1 MQLSHLNINQAD
13 FQKGA
18 VILINK
24 PYGKTSFFAVELI
37 KRAIKKFTHG
47 ENIKIGHAGTLDP
60 LASGLLIMCTGK
72 MTRNIQDYQSL
83 DKNYS
88 GIIRLGAST
97 PSYDLETEINEI
109 KPFDH
114 VSESALY
121 QCAESFVGSIE
132 MVPPIHSAVKINGK
146 RSYLMARQGQQPEL
160 KPRTVQ
166 IHQFKIDPAGIPDI
180 RFEVICSKGTYI
192 RSLAHE
198 YGQRL
203 NTRAH
208 LAELK
213 REAIGQFKLS
223 SAFELDELVTLLRS
237 PSEAEFKQ

>member
-1 MQLSHLNINQAD
+1 MQLSHLNINHID
-13 FQKGA
+13 FKAGA
-18 VILINK
+18 VILVNK
-24 PYGKTSFFAVELI
+24 PYGKTSFFAVELV
-37 KRAIKKFTHG
+37 KRALKKFTHG

-83 DKNYS
+83 DKKYS

-97 PSYDLETEINEI
+97 PSYDLETEINETR
-109 KPFDH
+109 PFDH
-114 VSESALY
+114 LSETALY
-121 QCAESFVGSIE
+121 QCAERFVGSIE

-146 RSYLMARQGQQPEL
+146 RSYLMARQGHQPEL

-166 IHQFKIDPAGIPDI
+166 IHQFKIDPTGIPDI

-198 YGQRL
+198 FGLQL
-203 NTRAH
+203 DTRAH

-213 REAIGQFKLS
+213 REAIGHFTLS
-223 SAFELDELVTLLRS
+223 GAFDLDELVTLLRS
-237 PSEAEFKQ
+237 PSEAEFEH